1 MLAIPEYVNKG
12 NRPVIPKSCP
22 QKLALLIRSCWNAK
36 PKFRPDFGE
45 ICRMLQVIAGLIPD
59 ALETTADYFRKCTVL
74 PAGTPINLITEMQT
88 GSVMLKCA
96 KHGKPHFSLFQLSSD
111 AEMLQ
116 WTSRKKAP
124 AETQLR
130 MHDEQFGAIL
140 ECLRRKGTLDE
151 TNIIVLGDHGQTDIR
166 DAFLMNVY
174 FRRLGLLTVDADGK
188 IASFDAVCHSTGL
201 AALIEVRD
209 PDDAALM
216 ARVREVLE
224 ALRHDP
230 DVQLSMVLDA
240 AEAQARYGL
249 SGPFDFVVESSLPIA
264 FGEYPAGDTL
274 WRSCQP
280 GDKKTGVA
288 THGGSPAR
296 EEVTTFFAAGP
307 DVRPGTVHGSRS
319 MVDEAP
325 TMAAMLGLTMPD
337 VDGAPIFE
345 ILR

>member
-1 MLAIPEYVNKG
+1 MNMPMIVPYSYQG
-12 NRPVIPKSCP
+12 YQP
-22 QKLALLIRSCWNAK
+22 QQWLEHTATANLMDRYFYKHGRYLMGPTRSLDLFTMALALDILEDGPQPDIMLIKLCDLDSARHTYGVES
-36 PKFRPDFGE
+36 E
-45 ICRMLQVIAGLIPD
+45 Q
-59 ALETTADYFRKCTVL
+59 
-74 PAGTPINLITEMQT
+74 
-88 GSVMLKCA
+88 
-96 KHGKPHFSLFQLSSD
+96 
-111 AEMLQ
+111 
-116 WTSRKKAP
+116 

-130 MHDEQFGAIL
+130 MHDEQLGAIL
-140 ECLRRKGTLDE
+140 ECLRRRGTLDE

-174 FRRLGLLTVDADGK
+174 FRQLGLLSVDAEGQ
-188 IASFDAVCHSTGL
+188 ITSFDAVCHSTGL

-296 EEVTTFFAAGP
+296 EEVTTFFTAGP
-307 DVRPGTVHGSRS
+307 YVRPGTVHGSRS